1 MLTLAYF
8 GIESSGLN
16 LVVDLLIL
24 FVVVLYLSLI
34 YWTYADA
41 RRRID
46 DPMLVGCATAASLF
60 PFVGTIVYMIL
71 RPPEYLEDVREREL
85 EMQAAEARLHELDH
99 SLCPHCDYRIERDF
113 VRCPSCLRK
122 LKDRCVSCSAPARP
136 GVDDL
141 PVLRDRGAA
150 AESPRRTR
158 RTRRTQASIDAE
170 QAELAQAAP
179 ADPAELVGERPE
191 TARAKVARERREREA
206 ASSLGEDRVEEID
219 ETQATPVVASEPA
232 ARPTDRRSAS
242 AARPSRSSSGR
253 TRPST

>member
-41 RRRID
+41 RRRIL

-71 RPPEYLEDVREREL
+71 RPPEYLEDVHEREL
-85 EMQAAEARLHELDH
+85 EVQAAEARLHDLDH
-99 SLCPHCDYRIERDF
+99 SLCPHCDYRVERDF

-122 LKDRCVSCSAPARP
+122 LKERCVNCSRP
-136 GVDDL
+136 LDQAWTICPYCETEV
-141 PVLRDRGAA
+141 AA

-158 RTRRTQASIDAE
+158 RRRT
-170 QAELAQAAP
+170 AA
-179 ADPAELVGERPE
+179 AAAVETEPAELTGARPE
-191 TARAKVARERREREA
+191 TARAKAARERAEKRELAAAEA
-206 ASSLGEDRVEEID
+206 ELDDAQD
-219 ETQATPVVASEPA
+219 TQATSVAATEPA
-232 ARPTDRRSAS
+232 TTSARS
-242 AARPSRSSSGR
+242 AARSGR
-253 TRPST
+253 SGGRARPSS